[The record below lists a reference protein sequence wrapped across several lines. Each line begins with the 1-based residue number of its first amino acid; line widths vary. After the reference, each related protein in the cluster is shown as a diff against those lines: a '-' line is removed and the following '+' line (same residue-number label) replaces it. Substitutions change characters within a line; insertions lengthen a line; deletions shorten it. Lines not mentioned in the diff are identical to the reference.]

1 MNQQDQ
7 GSEATEQPSER
18 QKHKARQK
26 GQVARSRDLMM
37 ALQLLA
43 AFLLLSQ
50 SNDYGQ
56 VLTDMAM
63 LGEIDSVVR
72 ATNTSDSALLLTKL
86 QAAFT
91 LLPFLLLTLFI
102 VTVASATAGAWLSGP
117 VIFSFKVVAPQVQR
131 INPIRG
137 LQRIFSHHGLAEVIR
152 ALLKTL
158 LLASALYLLFRGFH
172 GEIMALDAYPVPV
185 HAINRALQIILWS
198 ALSLSLMMLVI
209 AVADVF
215 WQKYRTQKH
224 QLLTR
229 QQVKDN
235 LKNEEG
241 SPQTRQ
247 RIRQS
252 QQKMTAMMRQKML
265 DAIDDADLI
274 LSNPSHYA
282 VALRY
287 RAGSQ
292 QAPVLVARGVDH
304 LAQLIISI
312 GRAAGKPV
320 LVQPLL
326 TRALY
331 YHTEPGQEI
340 APDLYQAVARVMV
353 YLYQLDRYRTRQSA
367 YCPSAPDIK
376 VPKKYQH
383 FSPENHEHQL

>member
-1 MNQQDQ
+1 MSQPDQ

-43 AFLLLSQ
+43 AFLLLGQ
-50 SNDYGQ
+50 SSDVGQ
-56 VLTDMAM
+56 VVSNMAM
-63 LGEIDSVVR
+63 LGQIDSVVT
-72 ATNTSDSALLLTKL
+72 ATNSDGLAELLTRLKAAFALLPNLL
-86 QAAFT
+86 IT
-91 LLPFLLLTLFI
+91 LYLM
-102 VTVASATAGAWLSGP
+102 TVAGAIAGAWFSGP
-117 VIFSFKVVAPQVQR
+117 MIFSFRVVAAQAKR
-131 INPIRG
+131 INPVSG
-137 LQRIFSHHGLAEVIR
+137 LRRIFSRQGLAEVIR
-152 ALLKTL
+152 ALLKTV

-172 GEIMALDAYPVPV
+172 TEIMALDAYSTP
-185 HAINRALQIILWS
+185 ARATIRALHIVLWS
-198 ALSLSLMMLVI
+198 ALSLSLMMLLI

-215 WQKYRTQKH
+215 WQKHRTQKQ

-229 QQVKDN
+229 QQVKDT

-247 RIRQS
+247 RIRKT
-252 QQKMTAMMRQKML
+252 QQRMATMMRQKML
-265 DAIDDADLI
+265 DAVPDADLI

-282 VALRY
+282 VALQY
-287 RAGSQ
+287 RTGTH

-312 GRAAGKPV
+312 GRSAGKPV

-367 YCPSAPDIK
+367 YCPSAPTIQ

-383 FSPENHEHQL
+383 FSLRERQL

>member
-18 QKHKARQK
+18 QKHKARQQ

-43 AFLLLSQ
+43 GFLLLDQ
-50 SNDYGQ
+50 SNDVGQ
-56 VLTDMAM
+56 IVVNMAM
-63 LGEIDSVVR
+63 LGQIDSVVTD
-72 ATNTSDSALLLTKL
+72 TNTDGLAVLLTRLKAAFALLPCLL
-86 QAAFT
+86 IT
-91 LLPFLLLTLFI
+91 LYL
-102 VTVASATAGAWLSGP
+102 VTVTGAIAGAWFSGP
-117 VIFSFKVVAPQVQR
+117 MIFSFKVVAPQAQR
-131 INPIRG
+131 INPVSG
-137 LQRIFSHHGLAEVIR
+137 LQRIFSRQGLAEVIR
-152 ALLKTL
+152 ALLKTI
-158 LLASALYLLFRGFH
+158 LLASALYLLFQGFH
-172 GEIMALDAYPVPV
+172 REIMALDAYPTPV
-185 HAINRALQIILWS
+185 RATIRALHIVLWS
-198 ALSLSLMMLVI
+198 ALSLSLMMLLI
-209 AVADVF
+209 AMADVF
-215 WQKYRTQKH
+215 WQKHRTQKQ

-247 RIRQS
+247 RIRQT
-252 QQKMTAMMRQKML
+252 QQKMSSMVRQKML
-265 DAIDDADLI
+265 DAIPDADLI

-282 VALRY
+282 V
-287 RAGSQ
+287 
-292 QAPVLVARGVDH
+292 
-304 LAQLIISI
+304 IISI
-312 GRAAGKPV
+312 GRSAGKPV

-353 YLYQLDRYRTRQSA
+353 YLYQLDRYRTRQST
-367 YCPSAPDIK
+367 YCPSTPTIQ

-383 FSPENHEHQL
+383 FSP

>member
-1 MNQQDQ
+1 MSQPDQ

-43 AFLLLSQ
+43 AFLLLGQ
-50 SNDYGQ
+50 SSDVGQ
-56 VLTDMAM
+56 VVSNMAM
-63 LGEIDSVVR
+63 LGQIDSVVT
-72 ATNTSDSALLLTKL
+72 ATNSDGLAELLTRLKAAFALLPNLL
-86 QAAFT
+86 IT
-91 LLPFLLLTLFI
+91 LYLM
-102 VTVASATAGAWLSGP
+102 TVAGAIAGAWFSGP
-117 VIFSFKVVAPQVQR
+117 MIFSFRVVAAQAKR
-131 INPIRG
+131 INPVSG
-137 LQRIFSHHGLAEVIR
+137 LRRIFSRQGLAEVIR
-152 ALLKTL
+152 ALLKTV

-172 GEIMALDAYPVPV
+172 TEIMALDAYPTP
-185 HAINRALQIILWS
+185 ARANIRALHIVLWS
-198 ALSLSLMMLVI
+198 ALSLTLMMLLI

-215 WQKYRTQKH
+215 WQKHRTQKQ

-229 QQVKDN
+229 QQVKDT

-247 RIRQS
+247 RIRQT
-252 QQKMTAMMRQKML
+252 QQKMSSMMRQKML
-265 DAIDDADLI
+265 DAVPNADLI

-282 VALRY
+282 VALQY
-287 RAGSQ
+287 RTGTDT
-292 QAPVLVARGVDH
+292 APVLVARGVDH

-312 GRAAGKPV
+312 GRSAGKPV

-367 YCPSAPDIK
+367 YCPSAPTIQ

-383 FSPENHEHQL
+383 FSLRERQL